1 MDNNEKTE
9 MKTLSKVMAKLTQDG
24 YAENFIIE
32 EESLKIAGAEKKY
45 GPQEVK
51 IANFYRFEGESD
63 PADTSILY
71 AIETADGNR
80 GTLVDAYGLYAD
92 DETGEFMKE
101 VEIHKKVTEGRWDE

>member
-71 AIETADGNR
+71 AIETAFC
-80 GTLVDAYGLYAD
+80 L
-92 DETGEFMKE
+92 
-101 VEIHKKVTEGRWDE
+101 IHHHQEKRLL